1 MGLRLADR
9 VTGIEMSM
17 LDILIEQG
25 LVGLAIWLCLCL
37 LVFYNYHIVYKKHRK
52 ISTMEISLLAAFMG
66 MLLLTNINPFINNP
80 LGIGFFLFILIV
92 SQNRKEKE
100 LNGGLNETDN
110 GCRLL
115 SAKNRTI
122 QDICHP

>member
-1 MGLRLADR
+1 MTFLKQRDLLSDPVYLILGTGYGTEIGGR

-25 LVGLAIWLCLCL
+25 IVGLAIWLSLCL
-37 LVFYNYHIVYKKHRK
+37 LVFYNYHIVYKKRRK
-52 ISTMEISLLAAFMG
+52 ISTVEVSLLAAFMG

-92 SQNRKEKE
+92 SQNQKGKE
-100 LNGGLNETDN
+100 LNGDLT
-110 GCRLL
+110 
-115 SAKNRTI
+115 
-122 QDICHP
+122 